1 MIGYF
6 IIRYII
12 WYSCLPCRRKKLNNI
27 YSLGQSG
34 RGEEI
39 LEQGKRSNDFK
50 RIKQWFVWG
59 ENLMYDLVTYL
70 STFPLS
76 PLKKPYLKLS

>member
-1 MIGYF
+1 MIGYS

-12 WYSCLPCRRKKLNNI
+12 WYSRLACRRKKWNNI

-50 RIKQWFVWG
+50 RIKQEFVWG
-59 ENLMYDLVTYL
+59 ENLMYDFVE
-70 STFPLS
+70 
-76 PLKKPYLKLS
+76 